1 MRHLFSSA
9 IAVTLFALAAPAGA
23 QQATRLPEGSKN
35 AVGVETGY
43 ESAFAARGSYTR
55 RLELGLLKDERFFT
69 RFTMPMATPDLRD
82 WSFDAGLQATVLSRG
97 DFRVAVLAAPVVRS
111 TKNDL
116 FSSTAIGVGA
126 TALAGYEGA
135 RWGLS
140 AELGHEQLFA
150 SYLSHSALYRDTA
163 YAGAKDG
170 FYGTTGST
178 TRAGLR
184 AGVRF
189 GELEIAARAGMAA
202 TGFFQPA
209 GPPFFFTLG
218 GSYAF

>member
-1 MRHLFSSA
+1 MRHVFSSA
-9 IAVTLFALAAPAGA
+9 IVLALFSLAAPASA
-23 QQATRLPEGSKN
+23 QQVTRLPEGSKN
-35 AVGVETGY
+35 AVGIESGF
-43 ESAFAARGSYTR
+43 ESAFAARGMYTR
-55 RLELGLLKDERFFT
+55 RLDLGILKDERFFA
-69 RFTMPMATPDLRD
+69 RFTMPMVSPDLRD
-82 WSFDAGLQATVLSRG
+82 WSFDAGLQATLLSRG
-97 DFRVAVLAAPVVRS
+97 DFRFAVLASPVVRS
-111 TKNDL
+111 TKNEL
-116 FSSTAIGVGA
+116 FSATAIGIGA
-126 TALAGYEGA
+126 TALIGYEGS

-150 SYLSHSALYRDTA
+150 SHLSHSDVYRDTG

-170 FYGTTGST
+170 WYTTTGST
-178 TRAGLR
+178 TRGGLR